1 MSRFSRL
8 GMRAASA
15 IVIGLVTLSA
25 PHAALAQAV
34 LSQDGTPTEQVDP
47 ATASARDEARSEFA
61 AGQVSYG
68 AGDFAAAEAHFTKAD
83 SLVPSVQ
90 AKYWRAMSL
99 DQQGKTAAALEL
111 FNAVLNT
118 AGYENLGADKVAQV
132 RQRVAELSQAPAD
145 LTLTSTPPGAS
156 IDVNGAKQP
165 GTTPLSLRLAAGRHR
180 VTVEAPGYA
189 PQVVELTVGPGEAVE
204 RNVVLEPGTGAP
216 PPVAPTEQAPAPA
229 GERSRAPAFV
239 TLGIAGASAVVGTVF
254 GIKALDE
261 KSQFDD
267 APTTSKA
274 DSVER
279 NALIA
284 DMAFGVALTL
294 GITGI
299 VLLVAD
305 DAPGDQAVQQTK
317 QPRTGEVRVAPYV
330 TPQGA
335 GAGARVTF

>member
-8 GMRAASA
+8 GTRAASA
-15 IVIGLVTLSA
+15 IVIGLVALSTT
-25 PHAALAQAV
+25 PSALAQDP
-34 LSQDGTPTEQVDP
+34 SPTEQVDP
-47 ATASARDEARSEFA
+47 ATSDARDEARSEFA

-68 AGDFAAAEAHFTKAD
+68 AGDFAGAEAHFTKAD

-118 AGYENLGADKVAQV
+118 PGYENLGADKVAQV
-132 RQRVAELSQAPAD
+132 RQRAAELSQAPAD

-156 IDVNGAKQP
+156 IDVNGMKQA
-165 GTTPLSLRLAAGRHR
+165 GTTPLTLRLAAGRHR
-180 VTVEAPGYA
+180 VTIEAPGYA
-189 PQVVELTVGPGEAVE
+189 AQVVELTVGPGEVVE
-204 RNVVLEPGTGAP
+204 RNVVLEAGAP
-216 PPVAPTEQAPAPA
+216 HPALPAEQEPAST

-239 TLGIAGASAVVGTVF
+239 TLGIAGASAIVGTVF

-267 APTTSKA
+267 APTTSRA

-305 DAPGDQAVQQTK
+305 DAPGDQALEQEK
-317 QPRTGEVRVAPYV
+317 QPRTGQVRVAPYV
-330 TPQGA
+330 TPHGA
-335 GAGARVTF
+335 GAGARLTF